1 MPSAHALCSPA
12 TTPAARNAATSP
24 VRVRSRQVRP
34 VFSVALILLKVP
46 PFSRDS
52 NNNPVLGATSTP
64 KSAATEAWASVAS
77 LRAGE
82 GTRTLDV
89 HLGNR
94 LAFDLDWPSCIPN
107 AVESTEVVLFVPY
120 VSPYFRTRYG
130 SWEGV
135 VNETQPGEAGAWPGR
150 VVVRD
155 VVEVGRL
162 RIDEV
167 QRAG

>member
-1 MPSAHALCSPA
+1 MRVGWSAS
-12 TTPAARNAATSP
+12 
-24 VRVRSRQVRP
+24 
-34 VFSVALILLKVP
+34 
-46 PFSRDS
+46 D
-52 NNNPVLGATSTP
+52 TP
-64 KSAATEAWASVAS
+64 KSAEAEGTNRRLQA

-107 AVESTEVVLFVPY
+107 AVESTEVVLFVPC

-135 VNETQPGEAGAWPGR
+135 VNETQPGEAGACPGR
-150 VVVRD
+150 VLVLQVVRWPA
-155 VVEVGRL
+155 VRSLEQRL
-162 RIDEV
+162 V
-167 QRAG
+167 

>member
-1 MPSAHALCSPA
+1 MKGLA
-12 TTPAARNAATSP
+12 PAAGGSEGPLGGGAARGP
-24 VRVRSRQVRP
+24 G
-34 VFSVALILLKVP
+34 VA
-46 PFSRDS
+46 RD
-52 NNNPVLGATSTP
+52 ASTAL

-107 AVESTEVVLFVPY
+107 AVESTEVVLFVPC

-130 SWEGV
+130 SCEAV
-135 VNETQPGEAGAWPGR
+135 VNETQPGEARAWPGP
-150 VVVRD
+150 VV
-155 VVEVGRL
+155 L
-162 RIDEV
+162 RELLKWRGYGLMRFSGQVDGHV
-167 QRAG
+167 LRAWTPCV